1 MKNVQDSINEFT
13 KKNPSLQDYEDQLKK
28 FTSVEDEIEKISN
41 SHLIGAIELKTENL
55 CQGLK
60 SLAKDWK
67 NQYSFDLHKRARGM
81 LDHLTEQTKNLDI
94 KLHKDVKD
102 IGSLG
107 YVMESLEEIR
117 KQQAEIDMKFNPVLD
132 MYSLL
137 DSYLPGGIIDK
148 DELDSRLMLRSNWE
162 NLMQYAEVKQKELQ
176 LKQSEYLKTL
186 KKSIKGF
193 ITDVT
198 DFRKDYELNGPM
210 VENIS
215 PKEAMERLRRFEDE
229 YSVKQ
234 KFFKINKS
242 GEDLFGLQS
251 QNYPDLEKTEAEL
264 KNLKKLYSLYAE
276 VIESISKWK
285 EKAWSDIT
293 VQQF

>member
-1 MKNVQDSINEFT
+1 
-13 KKNPSLQDYEDQLKK
+13 
-28 FTSVEDEIEKISN
+28 
-41 SHLIGAIELKTENL
+41 
-55 CQGLK
+55 
-60 SLAKDWK
+60 
-67 NQYSFDLHKRARGM
+67 
-81 LDHLTEQTKNLDI
+81 
-94 KLHKDVKD
+94 
-102 IGSLG
+102 
-107 YVMESLEEIR
+107 
-117 KQQAEIDMKFNPVLD
+117 MKFNPVLD